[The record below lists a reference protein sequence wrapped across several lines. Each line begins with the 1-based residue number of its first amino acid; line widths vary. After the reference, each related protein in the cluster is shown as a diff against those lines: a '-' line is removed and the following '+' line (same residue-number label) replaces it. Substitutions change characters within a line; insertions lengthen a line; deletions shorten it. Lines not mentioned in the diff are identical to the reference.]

1 MAKLHDFH
9 ERLCMSQT
17 VSDEPFWTEIYRK
30 AFVGYVGCLPVL
42 EDSPAQRMGID
53 RFVILSSG
61 QELRIDE
68 KKREEVWPDILLEYL
83 SNDQTNAPGWM
94 EKELH
99 IDYIA
104 YAFMPAKRV
113 HLYPWH
119 LLRRAWEKH
128 GSAWKQTYKKIPAK
142 NAGYTTWSVAV
153 PIAVLEQAVQEAS
166 VIQLGSVVA
175 LGKTL
180 TTQWTPE
187 KITEFYKAV
196 RGAGYRT
203 EEDTPKILRG
213 RKLLDCTPDEAW
225 RLLNE
230 FKSKAA

>member
-1 MAKLHDFH
+1 MEKLHDFH
-9 ERLCMSQT
+9 ERLEMSQRA
-17 VSDEPFWTEIYRK
+17 SDEPFWLEVYRK

-42 EDSPAQRMGID
+42 GDSPAQRMGID

-94 EKELH
+94 EKDLH

-119 LLRRAWEKH
+119 LLRRAWIQH
-128 GSAWKQTYKKIPAK
+128 GATWKKEYKLIPAP
-142 NAGYTTWSVAV
+142 NPGYKTWSVAV
-153 PIAVLEQAVQEAS
+153 PIAVLDKAVQEAS
-166 VIQLGSVVA
+166 VIQLGSVA
-175 LGKTL
+175 SL
-180 TTQWTPE
+180 TKPPAWEQA
-187 KITEFYKAV
+187 KITEFYTEV
-196 RGAGYRT
+196 RQAGYRT
-203 EEDTPKILRG
+203 VEDTPKILG
-213 RKLLDCTPDEAW
+213 GKKLTEYTPEEAW
-225 RLLNE
+225 AKLKE
-230 FKSKAA
+230 FQNKAA